1 MHPDC
6 VITARDL
13 TTKDLTP
20 GCAAVATEAKMVMFA
35 PVGIEAEE
43 DAVRVEVNP
52 NICEGHGQC
61 NAVAP
66 EVYDL
71 DDGGYCLIHHPE
83 VPADLESQTEAGA
96 LACPV
101 QAITVTR

>member
-1 MHPDC
+1 LAS
-6 VITARDL
+6 IRQEAARR
-13 TTKDLTP
+13 
-20 GCAAVATEAKMVMFA
+20 
-35 PVGIEAEE
+35 EAEE

-66 EVYDL
+66 QVYDL
-71 DDGGYCLIHHPE
+71 DDGGYCLIRSPE
-83 VPADLESQTEAGA
+83 VPLDLESEAEAGA

>member
-1 MHPDC
+1 M
-6 VITARDL
+6 VGSYRRD
-13 TTKDLTP
+13 P
-20 GCAAVATEAKMVMFA
+20 Q
-35 PVGIEAEE
+35 PRE

-66 EVYDL
+66 EIYDL
-71 DDGGYCLIHHPE
+71 DEGGYCLINNPE
-83 VPADLESQTEAGA
+83 VPADAESQAEQGA